1 MQKNQFIPSIHTS
14 DTVNF
19 RVPLHDRPYPILT
32 IPTPKLFSHLSTCI
46 NLYRAKRSVNSISSF
61 LRYGKFL
68 RVQRTDWPYQFLIMT
83 NQKLF
88 NQLLIFASLYQHAK
102 NEVVSPICSGQIVH
116 LKIMLSDWEHFGLYI
131 RNKIFSKYRICAGT
145 QQIVNIFIT
154 EQIKWKLMT
163 KFFFEFKKTYFWFI
177 SPIFGAI

>member
-46 NLYRAKRSVNSISSF
+46 NLYHAKRSVNSISSF

-116 LKIMLSDWEHFGLYI
+116 LKIKLSDWLRAFWPIYQEQDFFQIQDLCRNTANSKHFH
-131 RNKIFSKYRICAGT
+131 YRT
-145 QQIVNIFIT
+145 N
-154 EQIKWKLMT
+154 
-163 KFFFEFKKTYFWFI
+163 
-177 SPIFGAI
+177 